1 LIAAVLLVAPV
12 CAQQPRPAVKPLPAD
27 AGAFVRE
34 LVGNELNAEKND
46 HTRWSYR
53 LYREEER
60 GNQERQVIE
69 TTRGNIAR
77 TMLQNGKPLNAA
89 DRARDD
95 QRLKVLAE
103 DPAEQAHREK
113 RERDDTQQAQD
124 LFRSFPDAFVY
135 QYDGE
140 EDGLVR
146 LAFTPNPKYS
156 PPSRKLAVF
165 HSLSGKLWA
174 DRSAMRLARIEGRLF
189 EDVNFFLGLGH
200 LEKGGTFKVVQ
211 AYGAGNTWQLDSSL
225 YPSGN
230 FQVAVWARQAGST
243 NKHDAVFTTSSGEE
257 EAHYQFHPLFREFL
271 LARCEQGLT
280 PDRLEELK
288 AVTSATS
295 LPVAVAGGLNSETV
309 AQAVAAGASILIVGG
324 AIIKA
329 EKVADATRTIKK
341 AMRGRKAIPSGSFK
355 KYTEADVRDA
365 FRKVSTPNLADA
377 MQKRGVMTGLL
388 PRIKHGAKLVG
399 RAVTVKTV
407 DGDWAKPVEAIDRA
421 KPGDVIVIDVGG
433 GPTAVWGELASN
445 SCLVKGVS
453 GVVIDGAVRD
463 LDTILELDFPCFS
476 RHVAPHAGEPKGL
489 GEIGSEIDCGGQK
502 VHAGDWIVGDESGLI
517 VVPQEQAVEMANR
530 AIDVL
535 ERENRI
541 REEIK
546 RGGTLSSVL
555 ELEKWEQI
563 R

>member
-1 LIAAVLLVAPV
+1 MAHKPIPGSSVLRFPFSGFSGDLPLIAAVLLLAPV
-12 CAQQPRPAVKPLPAD
+12 CAQQPRSAVKPLPSD

-46 HTRWSYR
+46 HTRRSYR

-69 TTRGNIAR
+69 TARGNIAR

-124 LFRSFPDAFVY
+124 LFRSFPDAFLY

-211 AYGAGNTWQLDSSL
+211 KN
-225 YPSGN
+225 
-230 FQVAVWARQAGST
+230 V
-243 NKHDAVFTTSSGEE
+243 GEDHWE
-257 EAHYQFHPLFREFL
+257 
-271 LARCEQGLT
+271 
-280 PDRLEELK
+280 
-288 AVTSATS
+288 
-295 LPVAVAGGLNSETV
+295 
-309 AQAVAAGASILIVGG
+309 IVSMD
-324 AIIKA
+324 IN
-329 EKVADATRTIKK
+329 
-341 AMRGRKAIPSGSFK
+341 M
-355 KYTEADVRDA
+355 
-365 FRKVSTPNLADA
+365 
-377 MQKRGVMTGLL
+377 
-388 PRIKHGAKLVG
+388 HG
-399 RAVTVKTV
+399 RAVFFKTINV
-407 DGDWAKPVEAIDRA
+407 RQKQVLDGFKQ
-421 KPGDVIVIDVGG
+421 
-433 GPTAVWGELASN
+433 
-445 SCLVKGVS
+445 
-453 GVVIDGAVRD
+453 
-463 LDTILELDFPCFS
+463 
-476 RHVAPHAGEPKGL
+476 VADNLTFAQAYEMLMKIEP
-489 GEIGSEIDCGGQK
+489 
-502 VHAGDWIVGDESGLI
+502 
-517 VVPQEQAVEMANR
+517 PR
-530 AIDVL
+530 
-535 ERENRI
+535 
-541 REEIK
+541 
-546 RGGTLSSVL
+546 
-555 ELEKWEQI
+555 
-563 R
+563 